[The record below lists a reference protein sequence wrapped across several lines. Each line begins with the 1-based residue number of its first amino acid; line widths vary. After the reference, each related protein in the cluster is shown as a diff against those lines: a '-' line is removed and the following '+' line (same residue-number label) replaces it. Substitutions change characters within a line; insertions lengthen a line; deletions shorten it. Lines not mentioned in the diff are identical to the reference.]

1 MLLEAAHISKR
12 FGSRPQVLTDVSFG
26 VEPGEF
32 VSVIGPSGAGKTTL
46 FRILNGTLPCDG
58 GEVCIDGQP
67 FSRARG
73 RAKRAVQKR
82 IGTIYQDFALVE
94 PVSCRQNVLNACLP
108 DMALPAALLGLFSR
122 AQIAEAERLLAR
134 VGLADKCDEPVCDL
148 SGGQKQRVAIA
159 RALMRRPALLL
170 ADEPV
175 ASLDPVTGRQIL
187 ALLQDIQRTEGVA
200 ILMNSHNLDPAP
212 WPARRAD
219 RARQRACRRDGC
231 RPRAHLRRRGKRGR
245 AMTRARGRRWARA
258 LGVLALFVLAFWL
271 TGCDPAVFWARRAH
285 LRDIVSQLF
294 PPDWSYLSAI
304 VAPLLATLR
313 MSVTGTALGVLLAL
327 ILAPLC
333 AANLPCPAPVR
344 RILRFLVQ
352 VLRSFPALILAL
364 LATFL
369 FGLGTFS
376 GTVAITLFTLA
387 VMTRMTYEDIET
399 LTLAPYRA
407 LCAMGASP
415 ARAYARA
422 VVPEIASGYL
432 TNALYLLET
441 NVRHSAILGYV
452 GAGGIG
458 LLLNEKISW
467 REYGRV
473 GAILVCLFVTVCCIE
488 WLSHVLGRI
497 IRGERSIPRGAKR
510 AIWAAVLVCVVVCT
524 AGIEA
529 PDLAHTS
536 KSVLAAMG
544 TGLLHPDWSFFFG
557 TGKDGLGW
565 LLLETVGIALAGT
578 GLGALLALP
587 LAFLSTPKLL
597 PRPVALLFRVLIVAI
612 RSVPFL
618 IYGLIFI
625 RVSGPG
631 AFTGVLTL
639 AVCSIG
645 LLSKRFTE
653 AIESLDFRAYDA
665 LRAMGVSLLPRI
677 RYAVLPQLG
686 PAFSSAVLYR
696 FDVNI
701 REASVLGLVGAGGIG
716 APLIFAMNQY
726 AWNDVSAI
734 FLGFVLLVWLIDV
747 GSARLRTRR
756 TAAAAPGK

>member
-1 MLLEAAHISKR
+1 
-12 FGSRPQVLTDVSFG
+12 
-26 VEPGEF
+26 
-32 VSVIGPSGAGKTTL
+32 
-46 FRILNGTLPCDG
+46 
-58 GEVCIDGQP
+58 
-67 FSRARG
+67 
-73 RAKRAVQKR
+73 
-82 IGTIYQDFALVE
+82 
-94 PVSCRQNVLNACLP
+94 
-108 DMALPAALLGLFSR
+108 
-122 AQIAEAERLLAR
+122 
-134 VGLADKCDEPVCDL
+134 
-148 SGGQKQRVAIA
+148 
-159 RALMRRPALLL
+159 
-170 ADEPV
+170 
-175 ASLDPVTGRQIL
+175 
-187 ALLQDIQRTEGVA
+187 
-200 ILMNSHNLDPAP
+200 
-212 WPARRAD
+212 
-219 RARQRACRRDGC
+219 
-231 RPRAHLRRRGKRGR
+231 
-245 AMTRARGRRWARA
+245 MTRARGRRWARA

-369 FGLGTFS
+369 FGLGTF
-376 GTVAITLFTLA
+376 
-387 VMTRMTYEDIET
+387 
-399 LTLAPYRA
+399 
-407 LCAMGASP
+407 
-415 ARAYARA
+415 
-422 VVPEIASGYL
+422 
-432 TNALYLLET
+432 
-441 NVRHSAILGYV
+441 
-452 GAGGIG
+452 
-458 LLLNEKISW
+458 
-467 REYGRV
+467 
-473 GAILVCLFVTVCCIE
+473 
-488 WLSHVLGRI
+488 
-497 IRGERSIPRGAKR
+497 
-510 AIWAAVLVCVVVCT
+510 
-524 AGIEA
+524 
-529 PDLAHTS
+529 
-536 KSVLAAMG
+536 
-544 TGLLHPDWSFFFG
+544 
-557 TGKDGLGW
+557 
-565 LLLETVGIALAGT
+565 
-578 GLGALLALP
+578 
-587 LAFLSTPKLL
+587 
-597 PRPVALLFRVLIVAI
+597 
-612 RSVPFL
+612 
-618 IYGLIFI
+618 
-625 RVSGPG
+625 SGPG

>member
-1 MLLEAAHISKR
+1 MTRS
-12 FGSRPQVLTDVSFG
+12 
-26 VEPGEF
+26 
-32 VSVIGPSGAGKTTL
+32 
-46 FRILNGTLPCDG
+46 
-58 GEVCIDGQP
+58 
-67 FSRARG
+67 
-73 RAKRAVQKR
+73 
-82 IGTIYQDFALVE
+82 
-94 PVSCRQNVLNACLP
+94 
-108 DMALPAALLGLFSR
+108 
-122 AQIAEAERLLAR
+122 
-134 VGLADKCDEPVCDL
+134 
-148 SGGQKQRVAIA
+148 
-159 RALMRRPALLL
+159 
-170 ADEPV
+170 
-175 ASLDPVTGRQIL
+175 
-187 ALLQDIQRTEGVA
+187 
-200 ILMNSHNLDPAP
+200 
-212 WPARRAD
+212 
-219 RARQRACRRDGC
+219 
-231 RPRAHLRRRGKRGR
+231 RGK
-245 AMTRARGRRWARA
+245 RWARA
-258 LGVLALFVLAFWL
+258 LGVLALFVLAFRL

-285 LRDIVSQLF
+285 LRDIAAQLF

-344 RILRFLVQ
+344 RILRCLVQ

-387 VMTRMTYEDIET
+387 VMTRLTYEDIET

-407 LCAMGASP
+407 LCAMGVSP

-488 WLSHVLGRI
+488 WLSHALGRI

-510 AIWAAVLVCVVVCT
+510 ALWAAVLVCVVVCT

-544 TGLLHPDWSFFFG
+544 DGLLHPDWGFFFG
-557 TGKDGLGW
+557 TGKDGLG
-565 LLLETVGIALAGT
+565 
-578 GLGALLALP
+578 
-587 LAFLSTPKLL
+587 
-597 PRPVALLFRVLIVAI
+597 
-612 RSVPFL
+612 
-618 IYGLIFI
+618 
-625 RVSGPG
+625 
-631 AFTGVLTL
+631 
-639 AVCSIG
+639 
-645 LLSKRFTE
+645 
-653 AIESLDFRAYDA
+653 
-665 LRAMGVSLLPRI
+665 
-677 RYAVLPQLG
+677 
-686 PAFSSAVLYR
+686 
-696 FDVNI
+696 
-701 REASVLGLVGAGGIG
+701 
-716 APLIFAMNQY
+716 
-726 AWNDVSAI
+726 
-734 FLGFVLLVWLIDV
+734 
-747 GSARLRTRR
+747 
-756 TAAAAPGK
+756 